1 MLVAAL
7 VAFTLPAAA
16 AVIYTSLRPLWT
28 GPGGAEPGGLRQT
41 YRAIARRV
49 VIFLLALQMLIV
61 LNLFGAGWLRPI
73 APRGVVMIFGLL
85 LAAIGNALPR
95 TRPNHLFGIRTA
107 RTLDDRQLWIRLH
120 RTAGY
125 VAVVAGAVIALA
137 AAFLSKD
144 GIAWVVAV
152 SALGG
157 GAILAAVYVAGVPA
171 LEATPDARAR
181 RRRAIAL
188 WSLRVLLAAMFFYF
202 GLTKFPGGPR
212 RMWVRLFD
220 AIGFGQWFR
229 IFTGLV
235 EAGGGLLLLVPRG
248 VMPGVA
254 LLSAAM
260 IGALLVHVFVV
271 GVGPATVA
279 VVILLAL
286 LIGVALASRGRTS

>member
-1 MLVAAL
+1 MLVASL

-16 AVIYTSLRPLWT
+16 AVIYASLRPLWT

-49 VIFLLALQMLIV
+49 VIFVLALQMLIV

-73 APRGVVMIFGLL
+73 APRAVVMIFGLL

-107 RTLDDRQLWIRLH
+107 RTLGDRQLWIRLH

-125 VAVVAGAVIALA
+125 VAVIAGAVIALA

-157 GAILAAVYVAGVPA
+157 GAILAAVYVAGLPA

-254 LLSAAM
+254 LLCAAM

-286 LIGVALASRGRTS
+286 LIGVALASRSRTS

>member
-73 APRGVVMIFGLL
+73 APRAVVMIFGLL

-254 LLSAAM
+254 LLCAAM

-286 LIGVALASRGRTS
+286 LIGVALASRSRTS

>member
-171 LEATPDARAR
+171 LEATPDARAQ

-254 LLSAAM
+254 LLCAAM

-286 LIGVALASRGRTS
+286 LIGVALASRSRTS

>member
-1 MLVAAL
+1 MLVASL

-16 AVIYTSLRPLWT
+16 AVIYASLRPLWT

-49 VIFLLALQMLIV
+49 VIFVLALQMLIV

-73 APRGVVMIFGLL
+73 APRAVVMIFGLL

-107 RTLDDRQLWIRLH
+107 RTLGDRQLWIRLH

-125 VAVVAGAVIALA
+125 VAVIAGAVIALA

-152 SALGG
+152 SAVGG

-254 LLSAAM
+254 LLCAAM

-286 LIGVALASRGRTS
+286 LIGVALASRGRKS

>member
-16 AVIYTSLRPLWT
+16 AVIYASLRPLWT

-73 APRGVVMIFGLL
+73 APRAVVMIFGLL

-125 VAVVAGAVIALA
+125 VAVIAGAVIALA

-157 GAILAAVYVAGVPA
+157 GAILVAVYVAGLPA